1 MGNGRRKRAKK
12 ERMEGQEK
20 LTEEEVKEMK
30 RTVGGKEKG
39 KDLQDRCSVNL
50 DEGGKVWGENLRRD
64 RNEA

>member
-30 RTVGGKEKG
+30 RTVGGKEKR

-50 DEGGKVWGENLRRD
+50 DDRRGESLGR
-64 RNEA
+64 ESEKGP